1 MISAFWNVFHVR
13 LWCFRVLRSTSIKSM
28 CPKIWGSKSKPGCRN
43 IEIFDV
49 SCSFPSSEL
58 PITNCLCHH
67 SLWDNLPPKMAGFEN
82 WGSKTPVPYGG
93 QHTVLWCPKNGVSW
107 GLVSLIHHHFMFENG
122 KASWKEEYAFP
133 HHRMR
138 ARRTPRSGLEIN
150 PHHIGIICHY
160 DHILHYYP
168 IIMYIYICS
177 IYYHNLSYTINHGI
191 PFFVSIIPWHP
202 QHPHPRLALV
212 ASKRLRGTKAFE
224 AFEALLRQRSDGPAC
239 SAVCQAMAETWGTWR
254 GWDGY
259 GRFYMAFICFH
270 WAFIWLSLVI
280 ISYHMLW
287 FIVGLNNICGFHMVF
302 TIEKGDIWLIKDG

>member
-1 MISAFWNVFHVR
+1 VISAFWNVFHVR

-212 ASKRLRGTKAFE
+212 ASKRCVARRPSRPSRPCCASAATARRAALSARRWQRRE
-224 AFEALLRQRSDGPAC
+224 APGGDGM
-239 SAVCQAMAETWGTWR
+239 VMVGFT
-254 GWDGY
+254 
-259 GRFYMAFICFH
+259 
-270 WAFIWLSLVI
+270 WLSYAFTGLLYG
-280 ISYHMLW
+280 YH
-287 FIVGLNNICGFHMVF
+287 
-302 TIEKGDIWLIKDG
+302 